1 MKRPILF
8 SCYFTKTYL
17 SSKIK
22 IVRIFKQ
29 NTVGGFIMAFKG
41 SKGWYVQ
48 ELKKVGITR
57 HPVEL
62 RKLETY
68 KTSIIRSIYEKH
80 VVNTETAK
88 EA

>member
-1 MKRPILF
+1 
-8 SCYFTKTYL
+8 
-17 SSKIK
+17 
-22 IVRIFKQ
+22 
-29 NTVGGFIMAFKG
+29 MAFKG
-41 SKGWYVQ
+41 SKGWYIQ

-57 HPVEL
+57 HPIEL